1 MDIPIVCIRCKKYGH
16 HVTEC
21 RKKEKAKDKK
31 EKTKMKQ
38 DRIDIKPVTLQDLM
52 TEVKIVKQEIK
63 EINSTNIDEQNIAK
77 IVNLKDFPKPLID
90 SPITNIIMIDPLDP
104 PTDKEVTDINVSNN
118 NKIDSNRQ
126 HFLSLI
132 DRVIFQKWHT

>member
-1 MDIPIVCIRCKKYGH
+1 MK
-16 HVTEC
+16 T
-21 RKKEKAKDKK
+21 KKE
-31 EKTKMKQ
+31 Q
-38 DRIDIKPVTLQDLM
+38 DGVDIKPVTLQDLM

-77 IVNLKDFPKPLID
+77 IVNLKDFPKPLTD
-90 SPITNIIMIDPLDP
+90 SPITIIIMIDPLDP